1 MHVRDF
7 RKTLCNLCRDRAEVR
22 GMTDVQKIVLVALL
36 VLGALCVIVGLTLSH
51 YIGGF
56 LETVEKEAQEE
67 AEAAEREK
75 RGTGAEQ
82 NAEAQEKNL

>member
-1 MHVRDF
+1 
-7 RKTLCNLCRDRAEVR
+7 
-22 GMTDVQKIVLVALL
+22 MTDVQKVVLVAVL

-75 RGTGAEQ
+75 RGTGTDN
-82 NAEAQEKNL
+82 NAEPQEKDL